1 MNELALK
8 AKLRSAGR
16 LMSLGIAPGPV
27 LLLAGR
33 HAPPHRTAFSA
44 RFPIGRRLW
53 AASCTPTSI
62 AFSRFRPDWGLSTKC
77 SQLTSG
83 RGSIYACFSF
93 AATRLTCHR
102 QNSISCT
109 PPMHRGDSDFPGTT
123 EGASRR
129 EGRAGEGAEGPPPS
143 PVVVASIQPRFGC
156 SHSFATPLNR

>member
-1 MNELALK
+1 MALK

-33 HAPPHRTAFSA
+33 HAPPRQTAFSA

-62 AFSRFRPDWGLSTKC
+62 AVSRFRPDWGLSTKC

-83 RGSIYACFSF
+83 RGAIYPCFSF
-93 AATRLTCHR
+93 ARTPLTCHR